1 MDIMYVKRTKENFW
15 NSVKRVIRE
24 ADVLLLLLDA
34 RFVDESRNREI
45 EEKVRRSEK
54 PLIYVITKADLI
66 GRKAA
71 EVWTKKLRP
80 CVFVSAKDR
89 DGRMKLKERV
99 LIEANRAYGNKEKI
113 SIGVLGYPNVGK
125 SSLINYMKGKHA
137 AATSSHSGYTRF
149 TQVVKSDE
157 RLYFIDTPG
166 VIPYMEKD
174 DVKHVS
180 MSVIDFTKVREPD
193 MMVAELMRKHPGRIE
208 AHYGVE
214 ASGDKHK
221 AIEEIALKKNML
233 LRGGVADIDRMCRCI
248 IRDFQ
253 SGKIKI

>member
-1 MDIMYVKRTKENFW
+1 MYRKGKGNFW
-15 NSVKRVIRE
+15 KSVKRVIRE

-54 PLIYVITKADLI
+54 PLIYVITKADLVE
-66 GRKAA
+66 RERA
-71 EVWTKKLRP
+71 EAWKKKLSP
-80 CVFVSAKDR
+80 CVFMSAKDR
-89 DGRMKLKERV
+89 SGRMRLKERIM
-99 LIEANRAYGNKEKI
+99 IEASRVYGTKEKI
-113 SIGVLGYPNVGK
+113 NIGVLGYPNVGK
-125 SSLINYMKGKHA
+125 SSLINYMKGSHA
-137 AATSSHSGYTRF
+137 AATSSHSGYTKF
-149 TQVVKSDE
+149 TQVVKSDK

-180 MSVIDFTKVREPD
+180 MSVIDFTKVRDPD
-193 MMVAELMRKHPGRIE
+193 LIVAELMRKHPGRIE
-208 AHYGVE
+208 AHFGVPV
-214 ASGDKHK
+214 SDDKAK
-221 AIEEIALKKNML
+221 SIEEIALKKNML
-233 LRGGVADIDRMCRCI
+233 MRGGVPDIDRLCRSI